1 MASTA
6 QNASNSVTDSSSQSA
21 DLKEE
26 ILGAKTISEVGTI
39 FENENSPK
47 IETENSRK
55 SNCSNS
61 FQNPVESSR
70 STSVEISANQIVSTH
85 DVVVTIDDDTKETS
99 TIKPSKT
106 GKQVSHK

>member
-26 ILGAKTISEVGTI
+26 IFSAKTISEVGTI
-39 FENENSPK
+39 FENENSSK
-47 IETENSRK
+47 VETENSRK
-55 SNCSNS
+55 SNIS
-61 FQNPVESSR
+61 QNPVESSR
-70 STSVEISANQIVSTH
+70 STSVEISRNQIVSTH
-85 DVVVTIDDDTKETS
+85 DVIVTIDEDTKESS

-106 GKQVSHK
+106 GKVFHK

>member
-21 DLKEE
+21 DLNEE
-26 ILGAKTISEVGTI
+26 IFGAKTISDVGTI
-39 FENENSPK
+39 FENENSSK

-55 SNCSNS
+55 SNCGSIS
-61 FQNPVESSR
+61 QNPVESSR
-70 STSVEISANQIVSTH
+70 STSVEISRNQIVSTH
-85 DVVVTIDDDTKETS
+85 DVIVTIDEDTKESS

-106 GKQVSHK
+106 GKVFHK